1 MPSKAFKE
9 NLPSSVKSASLD
21 TRRLPFLQVKSLAEI
36 SWFLSLGTAAQLFA
50 LIIVVVK
57 VIMDPLDGAKTELV
71 HTGEAAV
78 SIVAVMNLIF
88 A

>member
-1 MPSKAFKE
+1 M
-9 NLPSSVKSASLD
+9 
-21 TRRLPFLQVKSLAEI
+21 KSLAEI

-50 LIIVVVK
+50 LIIVAVKLIVV
-57 VIMDPLDGAKTELV
+57 PLHVAKTELV